1 MNNTRNR
8 KIKKRKAKIMQRYDF
23 KHARLLQTEI
33 KEGHV
38 YEMYQAYNMNNF
50 DPDDYIII
58 WVYDGEV
65 ITIETRR

>member
-1 MNNTRNR
+1 
-8 KIKKRKAKIMQRYDF
+8 MQRYDF
-23 KHARLLQTEI
+23 KHARLLQTKIED
-33 KEGHV
+33 GHV

-50 DPDDYIII
+50 DPDDYVII